1 MASEYEMSVND
12 YIAIVKHHAVL
23 LIVSCAAILGV
34 SIAVAMSL
42 PPTFESSGTI
52 LIESQQISPELVA
65 TNNGTFADERIE
77 VIRQRV
83 MTRENLLA
91 IIDKYN
97 LFSSQGRQLSVSEKI
112 DEMRNTIGVTLVSA
126 AIKGRGEV
134 TIAFRL
140 SFEHRQPEIANKVA
154 NELVT
159 LFLNENIRQRTE
171 RANENT
177 EFAKQEADKLE
188 VALNAQDSRVA
199 KYKEEHSKSLP
210 ENRELLTNML
220 TRAENDLKEVDRDY
234 KAAREDLRFNELE
247 LVAANAGVATK
258 PGVAGAAADK
268 PQDLGSLKAEYVRL
282 LTLYTEAHPDVR
294 AVKRKIAALEANRS
308 VAGSSVVS
316 VSMDV
321 AKAQARIAATDARI
335 KSLADQKQQTQQK
348 IAEYEAQI
356 IEMPQVER
364 GLITLMRD
372 HDNAKKKYEEM
383 RAKEMNA
390 RISESL
396 EQENKAERFVLLESP
411 LMPEKP
417 VRPNRKKVVAMG
429 FVLAPVGAGALVM
442 LLEMLT
448 QRVRGAEA
456 LGSVLGRRVLVA
468 IPYIHTKAELA
479 NRKRWR
485 TRLIICGIV
494 AIVIFL
500 VLVHFLY
507 MPLDLLIFKALGR
520 FA

>member
-65 TNNGTFADERIE
+65 ANNGTFADERIE

-83 MTRENLLA
+83 MTRENLAA

-97 LFSSQGRQLSVSEKI
+97 LFSSQGRNLSVSEKI
-112 DEMRNTIGVTLVSA
+112 DEMRNAIGVTLVSA

-188 VALNAQDSRVA
+188 VALNAQDNLVA
-199 KYKEEHSKSLP
+199 DFKQKHSNALP

-247 LVAANAGVATK
+247 LIAANAGGVTT
-258 PGVAGAAADK
+258 PGVAGAAAEK
-268 PQDLGSLKAEYVRL
+268 PQDLNSLKAEYVRL
-282 LTLYTEAHPDVR
+282 
-294 AVKRKIAALEANRS
+294 
-308 VAGSSVVS
+308 
-316 VSMDV
+316 
-321 AKAQARIAATDARI
+321 
-335 KSLADQKQQTQQK
+335 QT
-348 IAEYEAQI
+348 
-356 IEMPQVER
+356 
-364 GLITLMRD
+364 
-372 HDNAKKKYEEM
+372 H
-383 RAKEMNA
+383 
-390 RISESL
+390 
-396 EQENKAERFVLLESP
+396 
-411 LMPEKP
+411 
-417 VRPNRKKVVAMG
+417 
-429 FVLAPVGAGALVM
+429 
-442 LLEMLT
+442 
-448 QRVRGAEA
+448 
-456 LGSVLGRRVLVA
+456 
-468 IPYIHTKAELA
+468 
-479 NRKRWR
+479 
-485 TRLIICGIV
+485 CG
-494 AIVIFL
+494 
-500 VLVHFLY
+500 
-507 MPLDLLIFKALGR
+507 GG
-520 FA
+520 

>member
-1 MASEYEMSVND
+1 MTTEYEMSVND
-12 YIAIVKHHAVL
+12 YIAIIKHHAVL

-65 TNNGTFADERIE
+65 ANNGTFADERIE

-83 MTRENLLA
+83 MTRENLAA

-97 LFSSQGRQLSVSEKI
+97 LFSTQGRHLSVSEKI
-112 DEMRNTIGVTLVSA
+112 DEMRNAIAVTLVSA

-140 SFEHRQPEIANKVA
+140 SFEHRQPEIATQVA

-199 KYKEEHSKSLP
+199 EFKEKFSDALP

-220 TRAENDLKEVDRDY
+220 TRAENDLKDVDRDY

-247 LVAANAGVATK
+247 LIAANSGGVTK
-258 PGVAGAAADK
+258 PGAAGAAADK
-268 PQDLGSLKAEYVRL
+268 PQDLGSLKAEYARL
-282 LTLYTEAHPDVR
+282 QTLYTEAHPDVR
-294 AVKRKIAALEANRS
+294 AVKRKIAALEANKS
-308 VAGSSVVS
+308 GAGSAAVPVN
-316 VSMDV
+316 MDV
-321 AKAQARIAATDARI
+321 AKAQARIAATEARI
-335 KSLADQKQQTQQK
+335 RSLADQKQQTLQK
-348 IAEYEAQI
+348 ISEYQAQI
-356 IEMPQVER
+356 IKMPQVER

-383 RAKEMNA
+383 RAKEINA

-442 LLEMLT
+442 LLEMMSS
-448 QRVRGAEA
+448 RVRGAEA
-456 LGSVLGRRVLVA
+456 LASVLGRRVLVS
-468 IPYIHTKAELA
+468 IPYIHTMAELER
-479 NRKRWR
+479 RKKWR
-485 TRLIICGIV
+485 TRLIVCGIV
-494 AIVIFL
+494 LFAILL

-507 MPLDLLIFKALGR
+507 MPLDQLAYKTLGR

>member
-1 MASEYEMSVND
+1 MTTEYEMSVND
-12 YIAIVKHHAVL
+12 YIAIIKHHAVL

-65 TNNGTFADERIE
+65 ANNSTFADERIE

-83 MTRENLLA
+83 MTRENLAA

-97 LFSSQGRQLSVSEKI
+97 LFSTQGRNLSVTENI
-112 DEMRNTIGVTLVSA
+112 DEMRNAIGVTLVSA

-140 SFEHRQPEIANKVA
+140 SFEHRQPEIATQVA

-199 KYKEEHSKSLP
+199 EFKEKHSDALP

-220 TRAENDLKEVDRDY
+220 TRAESDLKEVDRDY
-234 KAAREDLRFNELE
+234 KAAREELRFNELE
-247 LVAANAGVATK
+247 LIAANSGVATK

-268 PQDLGSLKAEYVRL
+268 PQDLASLKAEYARL
-282 LTLYTEAHPDVR
+282 QTLYTDAHPDVR
-294 AVKRKIAALEANRS
+294 SVKRKIAALEANKM
-308 VAGSSVVS
+308 VAGSAAAPVN
-316 VSMDV
+316 MDV
-321 AKAQARIAATDARI
+321 SRAQTRIAATEARI
-335 KSLADQKQQTQQK
+335 KSLADQKQQTVQK
-348 IAEYEAQI
+348 ISEYQARI

-442 LLEMLT
+442 LLEMMSS
-448 QRVRGAEA
+448 RVRGAEA
-456 LGSVLGRRVLVA
+456 LASVLGRRVLVS
-468 IPYIHTKAELA
+468 IPYIHTMAELER
-479 NRKRWR
+479 RKKWR
-485 TRLIICGIV
+485 TRLIVCGIV
-494 AIVIFL
+494 LVAILL

-507 MPLDLLIFKALGR
+507 MPLDQLAYKTLGR

>member
-1 MASEYEMSVND
+1 MTTEYEMSVND
-12 YIAIVKHHAVL
+12 YIAIIKHHAVL

-65 TNNGTFADERIE
+65 ANNGTFADERIE

-83 MTRENLLA
+83 MTRENLAA

-97 LFSSQGRQLSVSEKI
+97 LFSTQGRHLSVSEKI
-112 DEMRNTIGVTLVSA
+112 DEMRNAIAVTLVSA
-126 AIKGRGEV
+126 AVKGRGEV

-140 SFEHRQPEIANKVA
+140 SFEHRQPEIATQVA

-199 KYKEEHSKSLP
+199 EFKEKFSDALP

-220 TRAENDLKEVDRDY
+220 TRAENDLKDVDRDY

-247 LVAANAGVATK
+247 LIAANSGGVTK
-258 PGVAGAAADK
+258 PGAAGAAADK
-268 PQDLGSLKAEYVRL
+268 PQDLGSLKAEYARL
-282 LTLYTEAHPDVR
+282 QTLYTEAHPDVR
-294 AVKRKIAALEANRS
+294 AVKRKIAALEANKS
-308 VAGSSVVS
+308 GAGSAAVPVN
-316 VSMDV
+316 MDV
-321 AKAQARIAATDARI
+321 AKAQARIAATEARI
-335 KSLADQKQQTQQK
+335 RSLADQKQQTLQK
-348 IAEYEAQI
+348 ISEYQAQI
-356 IEMPQVER
+356 IKMPQVER

-383 RAKEMNA
+383 RAKEINA

-442 LLEMLT
+442 LLEMMSS
-448 QRVRGAEA
+448 RVRGAEA
-456 LGSVLGRRVLVA
+456 LASVLGRRVLVS
-468 IPYIHTKAELA
+468 IPYIHTMAELER
-479 NRKRWR
+479 RKKWR
-485 TRLIICGIV
+485 TRL
-494 AIVIFL
+494 
-500 VLVHFLY
+500 
-507 MPLDLLIFKALGR
+507 
-520 FA
+520 

>member
-65 TNNGTFADERIE
+65 ANNGTFADERIE

-83 MTRENLLA
+83 MTRDNLAA

-112 DEMRNTIGVTLVSA
+112 DEMRNAIGVTLVSA
-126 AIKGRGEV
+126 AVKGRGEV

-140 SFEHRQPEIANKVA
+140 SFEHRQPEIATKVA

-188 VALNAQDSRVA
+188 VALNAQDNLVA
-199 KYKEEHSKSLP
+199 DFKQKHSNALP

-234 KAAREDLRFNELE
+234 KAAREELRFNQLE
-247 LVAANAGVATK
+247 LIAANAGGATK
-258 PGVAGAAADK
+258 PGVVGAAADK
-268 PQDLGSLKAEYVRL
+268 PQDLGSLKAEYVQL

-294 AVKRKIAALEANRS
+294 AVKRKITALEANKAL
-308 VAGSSVVS
+308 AGNAAMPVN
-316 VSMDV
+316 MDV
-321 AKAQARIAATDARI
+321 AKAQARIAATDVRI
-335 KSLADQKQQTQQK
+335 KSLADQKQQTLQK
-348 IAEYEAQI
+348 ISEYEAQI
-356 IEMPQVER
+356 IETPQVER

-383 RAKEMNA
+383 RAKEMSA

-456 LGSVLGRRVLVA
+456 LGSVLGRRVLVS
-468 IPYIHTKAELA
+468 IPYIHTKSELA
-479 NRKRWR
+479 SRKKWR

-494 AIVIFL
+494 AIAIFL

-507 MPLDLLIFKALGR
+507 MPLDLLMFKALGR

>member
-65 TNNGTFADERIE
+65 ANNGTFADERIE

-83 MTRENLLA
+83 MTRENLAA

-97 LFSSQGRQLSVSEKI
+97 LFSSQGRNLSVSEKI
-112 DEMRNTIGVTLVSA
+112 DEMRNAIGVTLVSA

-188 VALNAQDSRVA
+188 VALNAQDNLVA
-199 KYKEEHSKSLP
+199 DFKQKHSNALP

-247 LVAANAGVATK
+247 LIAANAGGVTT
-258 PGVAGAAADK
+258 PGVAGAAAEK
-268 PQDLGSLKAEYVRL
+268 PQDLNSLKAEYVRL
-282 LTLYTEAHPDVR
+282 QTLYTEAHPDVR
-294 AVKRKIAALEANRS
+294 AVKRKIAALEKNTA
-308 VAGSSVVS
+308 VAGSAAVP

-321 AKAQARIAATDARI
+321 AKAQARIAATEARI
-335 KSLADQKQQTQQK
+335 KSLADQKQQTLRK
-348 IAEYEAQI
+348 ISEYEAQI
-356 IEMPQVER
+356 IETPQVER

-383 RAKEMNA
+383 RAKEMSA

-429 FVLAPVGAGALVM
+429 FILAPVGASALVM

-479 NRKRWR
+479 SRKKWR

-500 VLVHFLY
+500 VLLHFLY
-507 MPLDLLIFKALGR
+507 MPLDLLIFKVLGR